1 MSKKNI
7 KDSIGYNPKPVH
19 PSCMNCNHYRSD
31 IEVRVNFSSTWTDEK
46 NIRCG
51 LYGFAVKK
59 TAVCN
64 EHQPKP

>member
-7 KDSIGYNPKPVH
+7 KETIGYNPKPVH
-19 PSCMNCNHYRSD
+19 ASCINCEHYRSD
-31 IEVRVNFSSTWTDEK
+31 LIESKSFGHVWTEEK

-59 TAVCN
+59 MGVCN
-64 EHQPKP
+64 EHQW